1 MYTVAKLKEELK
13 LRGAVTK
20 RRKTDLIERYEII

>member
-13 LRGAVTK
+13 LRGAVATG
-20 RRKTDLIERYEII
+20 RKTNLIERYEIV